1 MADRRKALG
10 AEGEAAACE
19 LLRKSGYRVLERN
32 WRNRWGELD
41 AVAWQDGQIVFV
53 EVRARSSEDFG
64 TPAESV
70 TAGKR
75 RRLVRMAQLYLQEKA
90 AAEQSCR
97 FDVVE
102 MAPLAGG
109 GWQGHVIRDA
119 FAADG
124 R

>member
-1 MADRRKALG
+1 VDRRKALG
-10 AEGEAAACE
+10 AGGEAAACE

-41 AVAWQDGQIVFV
+41 AVAWQDGQLVFV
-53 EVRARSSEDFG
+53 EVRARSSGDFG

-70 TAGKR
+70 TAAKR
-75 RRLVRMAQLYLQEKA
+75 RQLVKMARLYLQEKSA
-90 AAEQSCR
+90 DEQSCR

-102 MAPLAGG
+102 MEPRPAG
-109 GWQGHVIRDA
+109 GWQGRVIRDA